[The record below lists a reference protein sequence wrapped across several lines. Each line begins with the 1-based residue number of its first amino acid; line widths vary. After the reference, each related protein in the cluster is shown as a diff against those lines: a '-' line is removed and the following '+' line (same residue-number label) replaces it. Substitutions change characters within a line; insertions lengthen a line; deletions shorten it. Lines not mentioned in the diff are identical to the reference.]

1 MIHILLMAK
10 RRKGTTE
17 QWRINATAKR
27 HKDTTVLRQ
36 GNEETE
42 SLRGWEYE

>member
-1 MIHILLMAK
+1 MIHILLM
-10 RRKGTTE
+10 
-17 QWRINATAKR
+17 AKR

-42 SLRGWEYE
+42 SLRGWENE